1 MKNSNTPEG
10 LNWKLIENWGISRH
24 QDLMLV
30 DRMSI
35 EILASNVESL
45 PATRLKGRMKI
56 LMEVK
61 ARLIAEWDSGQKEL

>member
-1 MKNSNTPEG
+1 MKNSNTPDC
-10 LNWKLIENWGISRH
+10 LNWKLIENWGISKH
-24 QDLMLV
+24 QDLMLA

-35 EILASNVESL
+35 EILACNVESL